1 MWEQPYNT
9 YLILNALAYS
19 NRDSMTVSEL
29 TDILDL
35 SIQQISRAVNNL
47 YRYHWL
53 HRRRTPCNYNIKG
66 WIYGYKINSRGMEYL
81 KYKNEI

>member
-19 NRDSMTVSEL
+19 NQDSMTVSEL

-35 SIQQISRAVNNL
+35 SIQQVSRAFDDRV
-47 YRYHWL
+47 
-53 HRRRTPCNYNIKG
+53 
-66 WIYGYKINSRGMEYL
+66 S
-81 KYKNEI
+81 

>member
-19 NRDSMTVSEL
+19 NQDSMTVSEL
-29 TDILDL
+29 TDIIDL
-35 SIQQISRAVNNL
+35 SIQQVSRAVNNL

-53 HRRRTPCNYNIKG
+53 HRRRKPCNYNIKG
-66 WIYGYKINSRGMEYL
+66 WIYGYQINDRGMEYL